1 MIFYRYE
8 KPDGGG
14 PYFTKDGFDRVFN
27 HKSNDDT
34 LSGALT
40 IPLLKLWFEGKEE
53 ILKDCII
60 VIYDGELLWKSP
72 RSSECTF
79 KKSTAK
85 RIGETNV

>member
-40 IPLLKLWFEGKEE
+40 IPFLKLWFE
-53 ILKDCII
+53 
-60 VIYDGELLWKSP
+60 
-72 RSSECTF
+72 
-79 KKSTAK
+79 
-85 RIGETNV
+85 